1 LIDESRHP
9 EYPREHYLN
18 ILWSGS
24 LYKWDFSKHIWVKLC
39 LDDAAYFKAF
49 FEGIAHMEKK
59 LLELT
64 VQIVQAQASISKMT
78 AVEIEQALVRV
89 YNALNQMR
97 RAEEQERSILPGEA
111 AFQASGV
118 PVAANPLSSIQE
130 DKVTCMECKAE
141 LRQLTANHLRIH
153 HLTPREYKKKWGFP
167 LKQPL
172 SAKNLTKL
180 RSRSAKK
187 RGLPENLKI
196 YLDRKRENKTAS
208 VRKIHAS
215 RPVLGKK

>member
-1 LIDESRHP
+1 
-9 EYPREHYLN
+9 
-18 ILWSGS
+18 
-24 LYKWDFSKHIWVKLC
+24 
-39 LDDAAYFKAF
+39 
-49 FEGIAHMEKK
+49 MEKK

-64 VQIVQAQASISKMT
+64 VEIVHAQASISKMT
-78 AVEIEQALVRV
+78 AGEIEQALVRV
-89 YNALNQMR
+89 YNALHEMR
-97 RAEEQERSILPGEA
+97 RAEEQLRSILPGEP
-111 AFQASGV
+111 AFRGSGV

-172 SAKNLTKL
+172 SAKTLTNL

-187 RGLPENLKI
+187 RGLPENLRI
-196 YLDRKRENKTAS
+196 YLDRKRENKTES
-208 VRKIHAS
+208 DRERPAS
-215 RPVLGKK
+215 RPARGKKSLLSTF

>member
-1 LIDESRHP
+1 
-9 EYPREHYLN
+9 
-18 ILWSGS
+18 
-24 LYKWDFSKHIWVKLC
+24 
-39 LDDAAYFKAF
+39 
-49 FEGIAHMEKK
+49 MEKK
-59 LLELT
+59 LLEL
-64 VQIVQAQASISKMT
+64 VVEIVQAQVSVSKMT
-78 AVEIEQALVRV
+78 AEDIELALVRV
-89 YNALNQMR
+89 YNTLHKMR
-97 RAEEQERSILPGEA
+97 LAEEQGESILQGQP
-111 AFQASGV
+111 AFQASGI
-118 PVAANPLSSIQE
+118 PVAADPLSSIQE